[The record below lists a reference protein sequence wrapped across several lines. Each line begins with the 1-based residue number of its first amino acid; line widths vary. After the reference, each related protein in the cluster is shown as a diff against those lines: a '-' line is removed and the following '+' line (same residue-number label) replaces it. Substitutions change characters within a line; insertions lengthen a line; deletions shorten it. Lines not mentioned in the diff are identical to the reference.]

1 MWTLLKIKLI
11 RQQLNREN
19 VIWFNRSVKT
29 NRHFKKRVTS
39 KVNNFKIAGSDHWNV
54 PSWGQQKKVS
64 PTAKDSPG
72 YRFHCHLTCSCVA
85 LHPPFASLPT
95 VRHKTEETCTGQ
107 CLTWPSVY
115 WLLQLFFFF
124 LIVTGTQN
132 VMCGKIL
139 LGVSIWIQCKVPAL
153 LTSIQPDKRRCS
165 QNSLSD
171 ICWEYIRVK
180 VELVICLQIDT
191 FYSRC
196 KWC

>member
-39 KVNNFKIAGSDHWNV
+39 KVNKFKIAGSDQRNV
-54 PSWGQQKKVS
+54 PSRGQQKKVS
-64 PTAKDSPG
+64 PTTEDSHG
-72 YRFHCHLTCSCVA
+72 YRFQCHPTCSCMA
-85 LHPPFASLPT
+85 LHPSIASLPT
-95 VRHKTEETCTGQ
+95 VRHKTEEICTGQ
-107 CLTWPSVY
+107 CLTWPSFY
-115 WLLQLFFFF
+115 WLLLHFFFV
-124 LIVTGTQN
+124 VTGTQN

-153 LTSIQPDKRRCS
+153 LTSIQPDKGRCS
-165 QNSLSD
+165 YNSLSD
-171 ICWEYIRVK
+171 IGWEYIK
-180 VELVICLQIDT
+180 IELVICLQIDT
-191 FYSRC
+191 FSSRC